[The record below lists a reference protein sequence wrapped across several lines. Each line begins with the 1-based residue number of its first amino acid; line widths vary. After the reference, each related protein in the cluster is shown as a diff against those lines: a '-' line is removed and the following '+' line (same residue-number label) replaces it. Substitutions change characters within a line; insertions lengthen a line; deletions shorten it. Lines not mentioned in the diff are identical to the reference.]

1 MNKSSAEN
9 DLDNKWNCFA
19 ENETLGQKDGRE
31 GRGWWDRWNAERGSD
46 DIHIVAGLPY
56 KNTDKFSL
64 DDSALWAAIDD
75 NIISDDTK
83 TGKA

>member
-9 DLDNKWNCFA
+9 DLDNKWNCFD

-31 GRGWWDRWNAERGSD
+31 GRGWRDRWNAERGSD
-46 DIHIVAGLPY
+46 DIHIVAGLPN
-56 KNTDKFSL
+56 KNTDKFGL

-75 NIISDDTK
+75 NIIPWWHHPEW
-83 TGKA
+83 

>member
-9 DLDNKWNCFA
+9 DLDNKWNCFD
-19 ENETLGQKDGRE
+19 ENETFGQKDGRE

-46 DIHIVAGLPY
+46 DIHIMTGLPY

-64 DDSALWAAIDD
+64 DDSALW
-75 NIISDDTK
+75 K
-83 TGKA
+83 TDEDVIARWEHRPRW